1 MFTILIQEKGG
12 EQRRMVFNKP
22 EVTIGRVQGNDIVLP
37 KGNVSK
43 RHARIVLK
51 DGKFI
56 IVDLKS
62 TNGTYVN
69 GRKITSPLV
78 VKDSD
83 KIYIGDFIVGVDESV
98 SGDSDGA
105 SSETGTT
112 PPGERG
118 ASAPNRPPP
127 PTEAV
132 ALPPPSVPVGSGNLG
147 NPPNAPPGTM
157 SPMGASP
164 MGAGPMGAGPMGAGP
179 MGPMGASGPMG
190 GPMPDERPQAP
201 PAPSPSPPRPSPPRP
216 APPVR
221 DLLPRDPAPPSLREV
236 QPPREIPMP
245 SIAAPPS
252 DSRRPLIAGRPGGT
266 MPPPLHPIPPAPI
279 GGVPSLPGA
288 ENPLPT
294 PVMTQPMPRPEGS
307 GGPPMSGGGALAPL
321 SPRSEANGPSASP
334 AMVPGGHGAQ
344 GQAQAMMS
352 PGGAISALSVGAP
365 ASVVPMPVDKKRGLA
380 GVGARRVVGRSVSQ
394 PSRRG
399 VHLEPLDPKVVKM
412 LDLQSNILERL
423 RAKLDLDKIPIER
436 LHEED
441 LWQRA
446 ERATVDLVE
455 TLETSGELPKYID
468 QDTLIKEALNE
479 ALALGPLED
488 LLADDQVDEIIIDR
502 RDRVVVGKAGV
513 LRGSGKAFSS
523 DEVFERVVKRLV
535 AEAGAT
541 IDEAVPLVDLRMRDG
556 TRLTAAVSPVAARG
570 ACLVLKK
577 PASQM
582 PVLADLVAQN
592 ALSTGM
598 ADFLATCVTA
608 RRNILVCG
616 AAGSGKTTLV
626 SALAQASPA
635 GERVVSIE
643 DIAELALKRDEW
655 IQLETRAGTGG
666 IPEIDLGHLLEVALR
681 MAPDRL
687 VVGEVRGREA
697 LPLVQALCAAI
708 DGALVAMTGEGAA
721 VALGRLAMLS
731 RLSAP
736 GADAAVREL
745 VAQAFEIVIHVARW
759 SDGTVRVLSIEEVVG
774 CTDTT
779 FETHVLFQFSGGAF
793 VATGM
798 VPRFYD
804 ELAARGIPADQAVF
818 H

>member
-1 MFTILIQEKGG
+1 MFTINIQEKGG

-83 KIYIGDFIVGVDESV
+83 KIYIGDFIVGVDEAASAE
-98 SGDSDGA
+98 SDGP
-105 SSETGTT
+105 SETTTT
-112 PPGERG
+112 PPGDRQPV
-118 ASAPNRPPP
+118 APDVRPPR
-127 PTEAV
+127 PTEAQPMPPS
-132 ALPPPSVPVGSGNLG
+132 ALPMTVGSN
-147 NPPNAPPGTM
+147 NM
-157 SPMGASP
+157 VE
-164 MGAGPMGAGPMGAGP
+164 
-179 MGPMGASGPMG
+179 
-190 GPMPDERPQAP
+190 ERPAP
-201 PAPSPSPPRPSPPRP
+201 PAPPVPVRPAPPRP
-216 APPVR
+216 APG
-221 DLLPRDPAPPSLREV
+221 PAREAPLREA
-236 QPPREIPMP
+236 PPREPPPPREMP
-245 SIAAPPS
+245 AIAAPPS
-252 DSRRPLIAGRPGGT
+252 EPRPRPPIGRPGGT
-266 MPPPLHPIPPAPI
+266 MPPPIMQPIPPVGPGPASAVAENSMPSPMMA
-279 GGVPSLPGA
+279 PSLAAPRA
-288 ENPLPT
+288 ELGHGNNAS
-294 PVMTQPMPRPEGS
+294 MPAP
-307 GGPPMSGGGALAPL
+307 LAPAG
-321 SPRSEANGPSASP
+321 PRAEHNGPSAMAAVTAMSIGSP
-334 AMVPGGHGAQ
+334 AQ
-344 GQAQAMMS
+344 
-352 PGGAISALSVGAP
+352 
-365 ASVVPMPVDKKRGLA
+365 VVPMPMDKAKRGL
-380 GVGARRVVGRSVSQ
+380 VGAGAKRVVGRSVSL

-399 VHLEPLDPKVVKM
+399 VHLDPLDPKVVKM

-423 RAKLDLDKIPIER
+423 RAKLDLDKIPMER

-446 ERATVDLVE
+446 ERATIDLVE

-488 LLADDQVDEIIIDR
+488 LLADDQVDEILIDR
-502 RDRVVVGKAGV
+502 RDRVVVGKGGV

-523 DEVFERVVKRLV
+523 DDVFEKVVKRLV

-541 IDEAVPLVDLRMRDG
+541 IDEARPLVDLRMRDG

-577 PASQM
+577 SAAHM
-582 PVLADLVAQN
+582 PLLADLVTQN

-598 ADFLATCVTA
+598 ADFLGTCVTA

-616 AAGSGKTTLV
+616 AAGSGKTTIV
-626 SALAQASPA
+626 GALAAASPM

-643 DIAELALKRDEW
+643 EVAEISITRDEW
-655 IQLETRAGTGG
+655 IPLETRAGTGRN
-666 IPEIDLGHLLEVALR
+666 PEIDLGHLLETAIRLS
-681 MAPDRL
+681 PDRL

-697 LPLVQALCAAI
+697 LPLIQALCASI
-708 DGALVAMTGEGAA
+708 DGAVVAMTGEGGNA
-721 VALGRLAMLS
+721 ALGRLAMLS

-736 GADAAVREL
+736 GADGAIREL
-745 VAQAFEIVIHVARW
+745 VAQAFEIVIHVTRW
-759 SDGTVRVLSIEEVVG
+759 SDGTLRVLSVEEVVG
-774 CTDTT
+774 CTETT
-779 FETHVLFQFSGGAF
+779 FDTHVLFQFRDGAF
-793 VATGM
+793 VATGT
-798 VPRFYD
+798 VPRFYA
-804 ELAARGIPADQAVF
+804 ELEARGIPADQAVF
-818 H
+818 R

>member
-83 KIYIGDFIVGVDESV
+83 KIYIGDFIVGVDEAASV
-98 SGDSDGA
+98 ENEA
-105 SSETGTT
+105 PPEPATT
-112 PPGERG
+112 PPGERSPV
-118 ASAPNRPPP
+118 ADARPNRQ
-127 PTEAV
+127 TEAQPQSPA
-132 ALPPPSVPVGSGNLG
+132 ALPIAMGNHE
-147 NPPNAPPGTM
+147 
-157 SPMGASP
+157 
-164 MGAGPMGAGPMGAGP
+164 
-179 MGPMGASGPMG
+179 
-190 GPMPDERPQAP
+190 ERP
-201 PAPSPSPPRPSPPRP
+201 PAPVAAPAMRAAPPRP
-216 APPVR
+216 APLPPR
-221 DLLPRDPAPPSLREV
+221 DLAPPPREPAPPPRDLAP
-236 QPPREIPMP
+236 PPRDLPA
-245 SIAAPPS
+245 IASPPPAGP
-252 DSRRPLIAGRPGGT
+252 RPPIRQPGGT
-266 MPPPLHPIPPAPI
+266 MPPPILQPIPPV
-279 GGVPSLPGA
+279 GGGA
-288 ENPLPT
+288 ISENPLPT
-294 PVMTQPMPRPEGS
+294 PMMPAPQPVAPPAAPPLARTEFAVPAAAPMPAPLPAAAPRPE
-307 GGPPMSGGGALAPL
+307 L
-321 SPRSEANGPSASP
+321 NGPSLAQGSP
-334 AMVPGGHGAQ
+334 AGSAPITAVPLGAAAPVMPIDKAKRS
-344 GQAQAMMS
+344 QA
-352 PGGAISALSVGAP
+352 P
-365 ASVVPMPVDKKRGLA
+365 VVS
-380 GVGARRVVGRSVSQ
+380 RRTQGRSVAM

-423 RAKLDLDKIPIER
+423 RAKLDLDSIPMDR

-488 LLADDQVDEIIIDR
+488 LLADDQVDEILIDR
-502 RDRVVVGKAGV
+502 RDRVVVGKNGV

-523 DEVFERVVKRLV
+523 DDMFEKVVKRLV

-541 IDEAVPLVDLRMRDG
+541 IDDGHPLVDLRMRDG

-577 PASQM
+577 PAAQM
-582 PVLADLVAQN
+582 PSLAELVTQN
-592 ALSTGM
+592 ALTTGM

-608 RRNILVCG
+608 RRNVLVCG
-616 AAGSGKTTLV
+616 AAGSGKTTV
-626 SALAQASPA
+626 VGALAAASPA

-643 DIAELALKRDEW
+643 EVAELSIVRDEW
-655 IQLETRAGTGG
+655 IQLETRAGTGRN
-666 IPEIDLGHLLEVALR
+666 PEIDLGHLLETALR
-681 MAPDRL
+681 LQPDRL

-697 LPLVQALCAAI
+697 LPLVQALCASI
-708 DGALVAMTGEGAA
+708 DGAVVAMTGEGANA
-721 VALGRLAMLS
+721 ALS
-731 RLSAP
+731 RLALLARLAAP
-736 GADAAVREL
+736 GVDGPVREL
-745 VAQAFEIVIHVARW
+745 AAQAFEIIVHVGRW
-759 SDGTVRVLSIEEVVG
+759 SDGTVRVLSVEEVIG
-774 CTDTT
+774 CSDTA
-779 FETHVLFQFSGGAF
+779 FETHVLFQFRDGNYAP
-793 VATGM
+793 TGT
-798 VPRFYD
+798 VPRFYA
-804 ELAARGIPADQAVF
+804 ELEARGIPADQAVF
-818 H
+818 R

>member
-83 KIYIGDFIVGVDESV
+83 KIYIGDFIVGVDEA
-98 SGDSDGA
+98 A
-105 SSETGTT
+105 SAENEAPPEPATT
-112 PPGERG
+112 PPGDRVPVVPDARAGRPTDGQPLPPTSLPSPMGGNHED
-118 ASAPNRPPP
+118 RPPP
-127 PTEAV
+127 PA
-132 ALPPPSVPVGSGNLG
+132 
-147 NPPNAPPGTM
+147 
-157 SPMGASP
+157 
-164 MGAGPMGAGPMGAGP
+164 
-179 MGPMGASGPMG
+179 
-190 GPMPDERPQAP
+190 
-201 PAPSPSPPRPSPPRP
+201 PAPVRAAPPRP
-216 APPVR
+216 AP
-221 DLLPRDPAPPSLREV
+221 L
-236 QPPREIPMP
+236 PPREVPP
-245 SIAAPPS
+245 PRDLAPPREPPPPREPLAPRDMPAIAS
-252 DSRRPLIAGRPGGT
+252 PPPDARPRPPIRQPGGT
-266 MPPPLHPIPPAPI
+266 MPPPIMQPIPPV
-279 GGVPSLPGA
+279 GGGA
-288 ENPLPT
+288 ISENPLPT
-294 PVMTQPMPRPEGS
+294 PMMPAPQPLPRTEFSLPAAAPMAAPPLAPPAPRPE
-307 GGPPMSGGGALAPL
+307 L
-321 SPRSEANGPSASP
+321 NGPSLAQASSVGSAPVAAVPIGSP
-334 AMVPGGHGAQ
+334 AQVMPIDKAKRSSQ
-344 GQAQAMMS
+344 
-352 PGGAISALSVGAP
+352 GGAV
-365 ASVVPMPVDKKRGLA
+365 
-380 GVGARRVVGRSVSQ
+380 ARRTLGRSVAM
-394 PSRRG
+394 PNRRG

-423 RAKLDLDKIPIER
+423 RAKLDLDKVPMDR

-488 LLADDQVDEIIIDR
+488 LLADDQVDEILIDR
-502 RDRVVVGKAGV
+502 RDRVVVGKNGV

-523 DEVFERVVKRLV
+523 DDMFEKVVKRLV

-541 IDEAVPLVDLRMRDG
+541 IDDAHPLVDLRMRDG

-577 PASQM
+577 PAAQM
-582 PVLADLVAQN
+582 PSLAELVTQN
-592 ALSTGM
+592 ALTTGM
-598 ADFLATCVTA
+598 ADFLGTCVTA

-616 AAGSGKTTLV
+616 AAGSGKTTIV
-626 SALAQASPA
+626 AALAAASPP

-643 DIAELALKRDEW
+643 EVAELSIVRDEW
-655 IQLETRAGTGG
+655 VQLETRAGTGRN
-666 IPEIDLGHLLEVALR
+666 PEIDLGHLLETALR
-681 MAPDRL
+681 LQPDRL

-697 LPLVQALCAAI
+697 LPLVQALCASI
-708 DGALVAMTGEGAA
+708 DGAVVAMTGEGANA
-721 VALGRLAMLS
+721 ALGRLALLS
-731 RLSAP
+731 RLAAP
-736 GADAAVREL
+736 GVDGAVREL
-745 VAQAFEIVIHVARW
+745 TAQAFEIIVHVGRW
-759 SDGTVRVLSIEEVVG
+759 SDGTVRVLAVEEVVG
-774 CTDTT
+774 CSDAA
-779 FETHVLFQFSGGAF
+779 FETHVLFQFRDGNYAP
-793 VATGM
+793 TGT
-798 VPRFYD
+798 VPRFYA
-804 ELAARGIPADQAVF
+804 ELEARGIPADQAVF
-818 H
+818 R